1 MTDLL
6 MMLAQTSQPAPP
18 AGPPPSG
25 TELFFRNIFPLFLII
40 GVFWWWISRGRS
52 KERKRF
58 ENMLSSMQRNDRVQT
73 IGGILGTVVEVR
85 DDEVIVKVD
94 ETSNTKMRFNRG
106 AIKEV
111 IRDSQTGG

>member
-6 MMLAQTSQPAPP
+6 MMLAQATQPAQP
-18 AGPPPSG
+18 AGPAPSG

-40 GVFWWWISRGRS
+40 GVFWWWISRSRG

-58 ENMLSSMQRNDRVQT
+58 QEMLDSMKRNDRVQT

-94 ETSNTKMRFNRG
+94 ETSNTKMRFTRG

-111 IRDSQTGG
+111 IRDSESGG